1 MLSKRVVPKKIF
13 GWAILGIVV
22 LGLGIGL
29 YGAYQYVDAEL
40 KLRDNRA
47 EQLIESGE
55 EVEVN
60 SFNEGYELF
69 ESSVER
75 DELHDQRADALPFIG
90 VGIAIIGVGWL
101 GYEFLPA
108 LRKNRHEAT
117 LAREAHSTN

>member
-1 MLSKRVVPKKIF
+1 MNKKF
-13 GWAILGIVV
+13 APFALLGI
-22 LGLGIGL
+22 LLIGLGIGL

-75 DELHDQRADALPFIG
+75 DELHDQRANALPFIG
-90 VGIAIIGVGWL
+90 VGVAIIGVGWL

-108 LRKNRHEAT
+108 LRKNRQETT
-117 LAREAHSTN
+117 LAQEAHSTN

>member
-1 MLSKRVVPKKIF
+1 MSHVMNKKF
-13 GWAILGIVV
+13 APFVLLGIF
-22 LGLGIGL
+22 LIGLGIGL

-40 KLRDNRA
+40 KLKDNRA
-47 EQLIESGE
+47 EQLIEAGG

-60 SFNEGYELF
+60 STNEAFELYKTT
-69 ESSVER
+69 VER
-75 DELHDQRADALPFIG
+75 DNLRDQRADALPFIG

-117 LAREAHSTN
+117 LAQEAHSTN